1 MASNEIE
8 IVVEVTDNA
17 TEKFADIERA
27 ARDIGETME
36 DAMRGFMDMVDDATD
51 HAKERFSKMGDG
63 GGDNRIGEEAVTSVR
78 RLAGAFTDAGSEA
91 GRFASQAA
99 GAGIQASGLA
109 AAGTFASGG
118 MNMLGTALIGVVAA
132 IPVMI
137 GGFLALAPLLSSIAA
152 LAGAAVT
159 ALAGVGIAAGTLGIG
174 LGGVSEAW
182 SAYGKSAGGGGGAS
196 KAAGEQAHQAARRV
210 EQAEDALTRAKRQ
223 AEKASRDVTRAREDE
238 RERIEDLTLALRG
251 QKFAQEDAADA
262 VREAEE
268 KLAIAKAHGN
278 QNNVND
284 AQKVVDRAKYQ
295 YDYETER
302 LKDLE
307 RDKAEADKKGIEGSD
322 RVQDALERQRDA
334 ADAVT
339 DAMQALADAQRK
351 TETSAGGAAGGVN
364 AFADAMK
371 KLAPEAQK
379 FVLKLIELKERF
391 AGVKRE
397 VQNRLFAGLD
407 DTLEKM
413 ANAWGPKLVSIFGG
427 MADALNRVAKA
438 IGDSLSDPEFVEN
451 IEDAGKAFEV
461 FLGYLGGAAQSIID
475 AFGRIAGA
483 SGPVLEKI
491 GKGIESLAD
500 SFAEWIKAADE
511 SGDLESF
518 LEKGAGYLK
527 DIWEIGGLAFGIM
540 KDFIKILFP
549 ASDEVGGGVL
559 DGIKEA
565 LRDVSE
571 WLGDPEN
578 QQQIKDMFRDFGRF
592 FDRLVNEWIP
602 AIEDFGSTVYAL
614 THPFDTLGGRLRSV
628 HNWLTVRLPGA
639 IEGLSRR
646 GGNIFRGVWEG
657 FRAGVNSIIR
667 GWNSLSFTMPSFNVF
682 GQTIGGGTLGTP
694 HIDYLARGGISGAG
708 LTMINERGPEL
719 VKLPT
724 GSQVMTHGDS
734 MRALAGQGG
743 GELTVRAVADRT
755 TERGL
760 VDMLFSMLR
769 FEIDRSH
776 GGDVQRA
783 LGSAR

>member
-8 IVVEVTDNA
+8 IIVEVTDKA

-51 HAKERFSKMGDG
+51 HAKERFSRMGDV
-63 GGDNRIGEEAVTSVR
+63 GGDNDKLGDGTSGLR
-78 RLAGAFTDAGSEA
+78 RLAGAFSDAGSQA
-91 GRFASQAA
+91 TQFASQAA
-99 GAGIQASGLA
+99 GAATQGASLA
-109 AAGTFASGG
+109 AAGTAASGG
-118 MNMLGTALIGVVAA
+118 MNLLGGALAAAALA

-196 KAAGEQAHQAARRV
+196 KAAGEQAYQAARRV
-210 EQAEDALTRAKRQ
+210 EQAEEALTRAKRAAQ
-223 AEKASRDVTRAREDE
+223 KASEDVTRAREDE

-251 QKFAQEDAADA
+251 QKYAQEDAADA
-262 VREAEE
+262 VQ
-268 KLAIAKAHGN
+268 KAKDNLLRAQTHGN
-278 QNNVND
+278 TNEMAA
-284 AQKVVDRAKYQ
+284 AQKELDRVQ
-295 YDYETER
+295 YRYDVETER

-307 RDKAEADKKGIEGSD
+307 KDKADADRKGIEGSD
-322 RVQDALERQRDA
+322 KVQDALERQRDA
-334 ADAVT
+334 AEAVT
-339 DAMQALADAQRK
+339 DAMEALADAQRK
-351 TETSAGGAAGGVN
+351 TEMSAGGAAGGIDQ
-364 AFADAMK
+364 FAEAMK
-371 KLAPEAQK
+371 QLAPEAQK

-407 DTLEKM
+407 ETLEKL
-413 ANAWGPKLVSIFGG
+413 ANSWGPRLVEIFGG
-427 MADALNRVAKA
+427 MATALNRVAKA
-438 IGDSLSDPEFVEN
+438 IGESLSDPTFVDNMAE
-451 IEDAGKAFEV
+451 AGKAFEV
-461 FLGYLGGAAQSIID
+461 FLGYLGEAASSIID

-491 GKGIESLAD
+491 GKGIAQLAEA
-500 SFAEWIKAADE
+500 FAEWIKAADE

-527 DIWEIGGLAFGIM
+527 DIWEIGGLALGIL
-540 KDFIKILFP
+540 KDFITILFP

-559 DGIKEA
+559 DGIKES
-565 LRDVSE
+565 LRDVKE

-578 QQQIKDMFRDFGRF
+578 QEQIKEMFRNFGRF
-592 FDRLVNEWIP
+592 FERLENEWIP
-602 AIEDFGSTVYAL
+602 AIEELGDTVYDI
-614 THPFDTLGGRLRSV
+614 THPFEALGKRLNTV
-628 HNWLTVRLPGA
+628 HNWL
-639 IEGLSRR
+639 SRR
-646 GGNIFRGVWEG
+646 IPQAINGLKRLGGGVFDGLWQG
-657 FRAGVNSIIR
+657 FRAGINQIIR
-667 GWNSLSFTMPSFNVF
+667 GWNSLRFTMPSFSVF
-682 GQTIGGGTLGTP
+682 GQTIGGGSIGTP
-694 HIDYLARGGISGAG
+694 HVDYLARGGITGAG
-708 LTMINERGPEL
+708 LTMVGERGPEL

-724 GSQVMTHGDS
+724 GSQVRTSGDS
-734 MRALAGQGG
+734 ARALAGMGG
-743 GELTVRAVADRT
+743 DLSLNVKVDRT

-760 VDMLFSMLR
+760 IDALIGMLR
-769 FEIDRSH
+769 FEIERSW

-783 LGSAR
+783 LGSGR